1 LKLPVISG
9 KEALKALERAG
20 FVVVRQR
27 GSHVRI
33 KKVTSESVIKITIPI
48 HETLDRGTLKGTQK
62 CGSNC
67 RGICW
72 FIIDFFYGHYAH
84 HYIRICLHH
93 S

>member
-33 KKVTSESVIKITIPI
+33 KKVTSESIINITIPL
-48 HETLDRGTLKGTQK
+48 HETLDRGTLKGILR
-62 CGSNC
+62 N
-67 RGICW
+67 
-72 FIIDFFYGHYAH
+72 A
-84 HYIRICLHH
+84 CLTAEEFVDLL
-93 S
+93 